1 MATDRARRWRSGRW
15 LGWPAMLDHLPP
27 TEAVAPNGRG
37 RGAPVARAVAAR
49 ASAAVGDLVRRSRR
63 IAFTLDHE
71 KLVEQRVRHAVPVR
85 QPLVLI
91 SQIQRSGGT
100 LLSQLFDAHP
110 ELHAHPHEL
119 HVGSPSK
126 VNWPELDLAAGAGAW
141 FETLYERPTG
151 RAFVEGYNKAA
162 DRSAGAAEAD
172 DILPFLIPPA
182 LQRELFDA
190 ALAQRPAASQR
201 DVFDAYMTSY
211 FNAWLD
217 NHNLYLAPKRWVT
230 AFTARLS
237 SHPVSV
243 ERFFAAYPD
252 GRLVSVVRDPRSW
265 WASAKRFREVAPWKV
280 TRQRDYSEV
289 ETALGLWRRSA
300 EAMLEA
306 ADERGGSFRLL
317 RFDALLGDTEGTMRS
332 LADWLGISFHPTLT
346 TPTFNGLPI
355 KADSSFAVTDH
366 GVRAEPLERFREV
379 LSPEEMAFV
388 EERAMPLYERV
399 AALAA

>member
-1 MATDRARRWRSGRW
+1 MPAPRPQTEVGAPDGRARG
-15 LGWPAMLDHLPP
+15 
-27 TEAVAPNGRG
+27 TVF
-37 RGAPVARAVAAR
+37 ARAAAAR
-49 ASAAVGDLVRRSRR
+49 ASAAMGDLVRRSRR

-71 KLVEQRVRHAVPVR
+71 TLVGQRVRHAVPVR
-85 QPLVLI
+85 EPLVLV

-126 VNWPELDLAAGAGAW
+126 VNWPELDLAAGPGEW
-141 FETLYERPTG
+141 FPILFEHPTG
-151 RAFVEGYNKAA
+151 RAFEEGYNKAA
-162 DRSAGAAEAD
+162 DRSAGAIEPD
-172 DILPFLIPPA
+172 DVLPFLIPPT
-182 LQRELFDA
+182 LQRELFEA
-190 ALAQRPAASQR
+190 ALAARPARSQR
-201 DVFDAYMTSY
+201 DVLDAYMTSY

-217 NHNLYLAPKRWVT
+217 NHNLYGPPKRWVT

-243 ERFFAAYPD
+243 ARFFAAYPD

-280 TRQRDYSEV
+280 TRHRDYSEV
-289 ETALGLWRRSA
+289 ETAIGLWRRSA

-306 ADERGGSFRLL
+306 AEQRGDSFRLL
-317 RFDALLGDTEGTMRS
+317 RFDTLLGDTEGTMRS
-332 LADWLGISFHPTLT
+332 LAEWLGVSFHPTLVE
-346 TPTFNGLPI
+346 PTFNGLPI
-355 KADSSFAVTDH
+355 KADSSFAVADH

-379 LSPEEMAFV
+379 LPPEEIAFV

-399 AALAA
+399 AALAV

>member
-1 MATDRARRWRSGRW
+1 
-15 LGWPAMLDHLPP
+15 
-27 TEAVAPNGRG
+27 
-37 RGAPVARAVAAR
+37 VARAAAAR

-63 IAFTLDHE
+63 ISFALEHE
-71 KLVEQRVRHAVPVR
+71 TLVEQRVRHAVPVR
-85 QPLVLI
+85 QPLVLV

-119 HVGSPSK
+119 HVGNPSK
-126 VNWPELDLAAGAGAW
+126 VNWPVLDLAAGSEDW
-141 FETLYERPTG
+141 FRTLYEHPTG

-162 DRSAGAAEAD
+162 DRSAGAVEAG

-190 ALAQRPAASQR
+190 ALEARPARSQR
-201 DVFDAYMTSY
+201 DVLDAYMTSY

-217 NHNLYLAPKRWVT
+217 NRNLYGPGKRWVT

-237 SHPVSV
+237 SNPLSV

-265 WASAKRFREVAPWKV
+265 WASAKRFREVAPWKA
-280 TRQRDYSEV
+280 TRHRDYSEV
-289 ETALGLWRRSA
+289 ETAIGLWRRSA

-306 ADERGGSFRLL
+306 AERRAERFRLL

-332 LADWLGISFHPTLT
+332 LAEWLGISFHPTLVE
-346 TPTFNGLPI
+346 PTFNGMPI
-355 KADSSFAVTDH
+355 KADSSFAVADH

-379 LSPEEMAFV
+379 LPGEEIAYV
-388 EERAMPLYERV
+388 EEHAMPLYESV
-399 AALAA
+399 AARAA